1 MTDFKRPA
9 NDFHDAGL
17 TEKLRRYK
25 RNDPDFRRAIEEFAK
40 GETLHGKDD
49 PAEGK
54 IINPPKG
61 PK

>member
-9 NDFHDAGL
+9 NDFHDAKL
-17 TEKLRRYK
+17 RENLRRYK
-25 RNDPDFRRAIEEFAK
+25 RNDPDFRRAIEEFSK
-40 GETLHGKDD
+40 GEALRGDKD